1 MPLTD
6 AVKIDLTGTP
16 EKYRS
21 SAEEILVPLTEL
33 PEELARLEDQSFVL
47 GIRLHRKGRVITFEN
62 GIREEITQCDAL
74 RAKCKDLYQKLL
86 DPHCTAE
93 MLARRRDCLHGVCY
107 PSNLNCLRTGC
118 TIVFTMK
125 SARKAVVDLMP
136 DGGSI
141 PYDLSDPDARYITE
155 DFTDGP
161 PYYYHYFEKYRF
173 TMKAT
178 EDGWKI
184 DAVHSG
190 ARSDSRWRRDYDF

>member
-16 EKYRS
+16 EKFRS
-21 SAEEILVPLTEL
+21 AAEEILVPLTEL
-33 PEELARLEDQSFVL
+33 LKELARLEGQSFVL
-47 GIRLHRKGRVITFEN
+47 GKRLHQKGRVITFEN
-62 GIREEITQCDAL
+62 GVREEIIRRDVL
-74 RAKCKDLYQKLL
+74 KSKFKDLYQKLL

-93 MLARRRDCLHGVCY
+93 MLAQRRGCVHGVSY
-107 PSNLNCLRTGC
+107 PSDLNCLRTGC

-125 SARKAVVDLMP
+125 SAHKAVVDLMP

-141 PYDLSDPDARYITE
+141 PYDLSDPDVRYIVE
-155 DFTDGP
+155 GFTDGP
-161 PYYYHYFEKYRF
+161 PYHYDYFMKYRF
-173 TMKAT
+173 TMKAS

-190 ARSDSRWRRDYDF
+190 ASSDSRWRRDYNF